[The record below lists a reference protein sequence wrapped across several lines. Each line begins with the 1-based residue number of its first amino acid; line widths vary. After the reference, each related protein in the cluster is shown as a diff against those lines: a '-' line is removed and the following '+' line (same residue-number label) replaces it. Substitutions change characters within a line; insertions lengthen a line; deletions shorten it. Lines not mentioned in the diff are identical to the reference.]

1 MKNNMRHMFN
11 TPINLGPI
19 CQSLGRQDNKIK
31 PKWRK
36 WVRQISIVVLALKLT
51 SCITIPGFDGEQDI
65 PKGVAGYVQGFYGGV
80 AADEPHAVLVGR
92 NILAAGG
99 MAADA
104 AVAMY
109 FMLSVTYPSA
119 ASLGSG
125 GMCLVGDNE
134 TGKVETLDFLGQISS
149 GSRGFRVGVPSSPRG
164 FFALHAKYGKLDW
177 SQVIQPA
184 ENAARFGVQMSRA
197 AATEIRFAGSK
208 LSKTPVSRLL
218 KLSDSGRFYAEGDT
232 IIQRELA
239 SILAMIRNRGAGT
252 LYNGTFARQF
262 VASAN
267 ESGAAL
273 TYGDMQALRP
283 LWRSA
288 LEVLVDVR
296 SSFYLPMPRTSVG
309 TMGAKALAVSLSGAR
324 YKKSDDGLR
333 AHLLAEAIQRALVD
347 GARGY
352 ERVTPNKKNSRVRL
366 PQKYIDN
373 LMVNY
378 VEDRVLQFAVNNPPL
393 AMGSGSHGQT
403 SFIAVDKT
411 GGAVACF
418 LSMNQRFGAL
428 QAIRGTGVIL
438 AAPPPASTEGRDLS
452 IGLLLMSSRDKN
464 IFFMAGA
471 SSGGGAAQS
480 AVVQA
485 ALRAGGG
492 TPDDLDAAISW
503 KRLFRDPARA
513 LTYIESGTPKNI
525 INSLRVRGHNL
536 QVIQSMGRVNLA
548 FCESGLPTKEPQ
560 CGFRSDPRAYGL
572 ASVPTS

>member
-1 MKNNMRHMFN
+1 M
-11 TPINLGPI
+11 
-19 CQSLGRQDNKIK
+19 
-31 PKWRK
+31 
-36 WVRQISIVVLALKLT
+36 RQISIVVLALKLAG
-51 SCITIPGFDGEQDI
+51 CITIPGFDEVQDI
-65 PKGVAGYVQGFYGGV
+65 PKGVAGHVQGFYGGV

-99 MAADA
+99 TAADA

-119 ASLGSG
+119 GSLGSG

-134 TGKVETLDFLGQISS
+134 TGRVETLDFLGQISS
-149 GSRGFRVGVPSSPRG
+149 GARGVRVGVPSSPRG

-177 SQVIQPA
+177 SQVVQPA

-197 AATEIRFAGSK
+197 SATEIRFAGSNFT
-208 LSKTPVSRLL
+208 KTPVSRLL
-218 KLSDSGRFYAEGDT
+218 KSSDSGPFYAEGDT
-232 IIQRELA
+232 IIQRKLA
-239 SILAMIRNRGAGT
+239 SVLAMIRTRGAGA
-252 LYNGTFARQF
+252 LYNGVYARQL
-262 VASAN
+262 VAAAN

-273 TYGDMQALRP
+273 TYADMQTLRP
-283 LWRSA
+283 LWRST

-296 SSFYLPMPRTSVG
+296 TSFYLPMPRTSVG
-309 TMGAKALAVSLSGAR
+309 TMSAKALAVSLSSAR

-333 AHLLAEAIQRALVD
+333 AHLLAEVIQRALVD

-352 ERVTPNKKNSRVRL
+352 ETVTPNKKNSRVRL
-366 PQKYIDN
+366 PNKYIDN

-378 VEDRVLQFAVNNPPL
+378 IEDRVLEFAVNNPL
-393 AMGSGSHGQT
+393 LKMGGGSHGQT
-403 SFIAVDKT
+403 SFIAVDKA

-418 LSMNQRFGAL
+418 LTMNHLFGAS
-428 QAIRGTGVIL
+428 QVIRGTGVML
-438 AAPPPASTEGRDLS
+438 AAPPPNPSDARDLS
-452 IGLLLMSSRDKN
+452 IGLLLMSGRDKN

-471 SSGGGAAQS
+471 SSGGGAAQA

-492 TPDDLDAAISW
+492 TPDDLDTAISW

-513 LTYIESGTPKNI
+513 LTYVELGTPKNI
-525 INSLRVRGHNL
+525 INALRLRGHKL
-536 QVIQSMGRVNLA
+536 QAIQSMGRVNLA
-548 FCESGLPTKEPQ
+548 FCESGLPTKEPE
-560 CGFRSDPRAYGL
+560 CGFRSDPRGYGL